1 MAIYQN
7 QIIQMKI
14 TDFDLMKSVI
24 VIEELAT
31 KLSSLTTVYSFLQK
45 YDRQQESDSKN
56 MPSKLFI
63 VSYEILQS
71 IIIKVS

>member
-45 YDRQQESDSKN
+45 YDRLQESDSRYAFKACLVLG
-56 MPSKLFI
+56 MKYYSQL
-63 VSYEILQS
+63 L
-71 IIIKVS
+71 

>member
-45 YDRQQESDSKN
+45 YDRLQESDQN
-56 MPSKLFI
+56 MPPKLN
-63 VSYEILQS
+63 YEILQS